1 VNKNTILLAI
11 AALVA
16 VLGVRSGDKGGAPS
30 DLVRQAFVSYEKQW
44 RDTNALA
51 ADGLASGEIKTEAD
65 AHDWIESRQKEIRR
79 KAFAEIAK
87 REQDQ
92 LGGGKWTAEKH
103 AEILRG
109 WAGGQ

>member
-1 VNKNTILLAI
+1 MNKNTILIAI
-11 AALVA
+11 AAVVA
-16 VLGVRSGDKGGAPS
+16 FLGSQAGKTDNGSS
-30 DLVRQAFVSYEKQW
+30 DLVHQAFVSYEKQW

-51 ADGLASGEIKTEAD
+51 ADGLDSGEIKTEAD
-65 AHDWIESRQKEIRR
+65 AHDWIESKQKGIRQKS
-79 KAFAEIAK
+79 FGDIAK
-87 REQDQ
+87 REQEQ